1 VASWLGYDP
10 RAVAALSAGHARAL
24 AVVSLS
30 ALPGLA
36 MTMLSAGYGAWLA
49 SGLVPLGV
57 AVGVG
62 AGLYLFNLLRL
73 SIAGGGVAP
82 HQPVKEIRAWSP
94 RVVPLVMLAVV
105 GVFLAQPLLL
115 WGLRPRHDPTI
126 AALRTSLRTL
136 HDASVLGPVQR
147 ALADETR
154 RATELE
160 ARRTALAAK
169 LALAVKDRLGVE
181 DAQAALTVVDAEVAA
196 VSAGLEVLRLE
207 QTTLETGELA
217 VYAAHLERSHFLLR
231 RLQLTWAD
239 PFMTLT
245 GSVLMLVL
253 LVLPWVTSGVVVR
266 AQRAYELQR
275 WAATRALVEVAW
287 ARARELENAAL
298 KAWPTFTEPRLDL
311 FTDAPWNQVRRKPG
325 SSHG

>member
-24 AVVSLS
+24 AAVALS

-36 MTMLSAGYGAWLA
+36 LTMLAAGHGAYLA
-49 SGLVPLGV
+49 SGLLPLGV

-73 SIAGGGVAP
+73 SVAGGGVAP
-82 HQPVKEIRAWSP
+82 HQPAREIRAWSP

-115 WGLRPRHDPTI
+115 WGLRARHDPTI
-126 AALRTSLRTL
+126 AVLRTSLRSL
-136 HDASVLGPVQR
+136 HEAAVLGPVQR

-154 RATELE
+154 RATALE
-160 ARRTALAAK
+160 QRRTRLAAT
-169 LALAVKDRLGVE
+169 LALAVQDRLGVE
-181 DAQAALTVVDAEVAA
+181 DAQAALATADGEVAT
-196 VSAGLEVLRLE
+196 VKAGLEALRTE
-207 QTTLETGELA
+207 QRTLETKELA

-239 PFMTLT
+239 PWMTLT

-287 ARARELENAAL
+287 ARACELETSAL
-298 KAWPTFTEPRLDL
+298 KAWPTFTQPRLPL
-311 FTDAPWNQVRRKPG
+311 FTDAPWNQLRRKAGPR
-325 SSHG
+325 HG